1 MEKTSKKVGWLVA
14 CKKPAPP
21 PRDGFLEFK
30 KCQVQNPFSTAN
42 ATSSGRTNG
51 TTQRTARSG
60 KGAPGTCVKDVVDGM
75 NSCKFI
81 SFPENAECAG
91 KHNGKHSYREE
102 TLQSCG
108 AGSLQQRQYW
118 IGSRFGILLLRTPHT
133 PPKMAGP
140 HFFRGL
146 KSRKLA
152 EFQ

>member
-1 MEKTSKKVGWLVA
+1 M
-14 CKKPAPP
+14 PAKRPHLHL
-21 PRDGFLEFK
+21 DGFLEFK
-30 KCQVQNPFSTAN
+30 KCQVQNPFSNAK

-81 SFPENAECAG
+81 SFPENPECAG
-91 KHNGKHSYREE
+91 KPYGKHSYREE

-118 IGSRFGILLLRTPHT
+118 IGSRFGTLLLRTPH
-133 PPKMAGP
+133 PNKRQVLI
-140 HFFRGL
+140 FFGG
-146 KSRKLA
+146 
-152 EFQ
+152 